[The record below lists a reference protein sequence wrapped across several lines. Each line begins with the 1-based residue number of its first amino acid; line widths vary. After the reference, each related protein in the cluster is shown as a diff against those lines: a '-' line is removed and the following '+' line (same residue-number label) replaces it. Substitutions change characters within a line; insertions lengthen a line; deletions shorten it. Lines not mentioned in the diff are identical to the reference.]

1 MFCKMCNRK
10 QKFILVFILVMI
22 PSALQDYNLHAKS
35 KTPLYN
41 KGSFIE
47 AFNLKQHR
55 KGYYRINRE
64 FDLQGNIFTLPK
76 GVTLKFTKRGL
87 IRSGRLS
94 LQDSTTIIGGRF
106 NNGGALTYKRRI
118 VGGNVVDYSMSVSVI
133 DSKCV
138 RLVDC
143 KFISDASID
152 PNCNFGLFV
161 YGKESGGC
169 SDIEVDNCDFDGC
182 CMGFFS
188 NTKDCKLYNT
198 NFRNSSQLFSIE
210 TLYDADQ
217 SEYIAPNT
225 IIVVD
230 CSFVCNNSDPS
241 LSPVWCSGFRNISFN
256 NCYFETDCTMLFL
269 YCGDLNI
276 GAENAHIKN
285 STFVMKGTSSQ
296 KKNVSCLTCMGR
308 SYPKMKDNLSFGNA
322 VIQSCKFM
330 YMDDWAAKKQLS
342 SCRAISSR
350 FFNNL
355 IIEDNYF
362 DGFGE
367 AISLSDSYKNRS
379 LPTSRVTIIRNTF
392 EYSNIIPISTTTH
405 NTKKHSN
412 VEVEHLTIQGNSIP
426 LESERI
432 LSEMEGCGNCMISDN
447 RKF

>member
-1 MFCKMCNRK
+1 M
-10 QKFILVFILVMI
+10 MI

-35 KTPLYN
+35 KTPLFN

-55 KGYYRINRE
+55 KGFHRINRE
-64 FDLQGNIFTLPK
+64 FDLQGNTFTLPK

-87 IRSGRLS
+87 IRNGRLS

-106 NNGGALTYKRRI
+106 NNDGALTYKRRI
-118 VGGNVVDYSMSVSVI
+118 VGGNVVDYSMTVSVI

-143 KFISDASID
+143 KFISDTSID
-152 PNCNFGLFV
+152 PNCNYGLFV

-169 SDIEVDNCDFDGC
+169 SDIEVDNCNFDGC

-188 NTKDCKLYNT
+188 NTKDCKLSNT
-198 NFRNSSQLFSIE
+198 SFRNSSQLFSIE

-217 SEYIAPNT
+217 SEYIAPNN
-225 IIVVD
+225 IIVED
-230 CSFVCNNSDPS
+230 CSFVCKDSDPA
-241 LSPVWCSGFRNISFN
+241 LSPVWCSGFRNISFI

-285 STFVMKGTSSQ
+285 STFVIKRTSLQ

-308 SYPKMKDNLSFGNA
+308 SYPQMKDNLSFGNA
-322 VIQSCKFM
+322 FIQSCKFT
-330 YMDDWAAKKQLS
+330 YMDDCVEKEKLS

-350 FFNNL
+350 FYNNL
-355 IIEDNYF
+355 IIEDNSF

-367 AISLSDSYKNRS
+367 AISLSDSYKNKS
-379 LPTSRVTIIRNTF
+379 IPTSSVTLNRNIFNKNNT
-392 EYSNIIPISTTTH
+392 IPVATS
-405 NTKKHSN
+405 TKKTRDRSN
-412 VEVEHLTIQGNSIP
+412 VEVKHLTMQGNTLPI
-426 LESERI
+426 ESERI
-432 LSEMEGCGNCMISDN
+432 LYEMEGCDNCIHEFSN
-447 RKF
+447 NLYK